1 MIDDSYIFS
10 FRGQQYFKDN
20 RFGILTSN
28 LFGLLSV
35 LAEPKGLKIL
45 NSTGASSTPETARKR
60 YVQTMFHMLSWYE
73 NDLTPDSESWKSLT
87 LVRKMHHYASRQSQK
102 KGIGMITQIEVGLT
116 AYGFLGYALTRPH
129 TLGVR
134 YDNDEDRDA
143 FVFFWAVI
151 CSMLG
156 VKDEF
161 NMCLHPL
168 PVVEMIVEICRRY
181 IFLQILQLETPMFT
195 LMARAFYDG
204 QSKFLPLMS
213 FESMMFLNKRT
224 AGLPGYQFQ
233 VDMNREKMCKQV
245 FTDAELAM
253 IHKHYSAQE
262 GYQYMKDFIIDGRI
276 RILKLRRRDSN
287 KNIISEKYTQTIDYA
302 EEVKADEHNINVLLQ
317 LLELEY
323 PDDLQLTV
331 IESDGHWA
339 KHLNDKEFSCLSNTD
354 QMLVKMRI
362 QAFKN
367 NYTWWGYRINDW
379 LVSRILRQMEKY
391 NK

>member
-1 MIDDSYIFS
+1 M
-10 FRGQQYFKDN
+10 
-20 RFGILTSN
+20 
-28 LFGLLSV
+28 
-35 LAEPKGLKIL
+35 

-73 NDLTPDSESWKSLT
+73 NDLEPGSKSWNSLT
-87 LVRKMHHYASRQSQK
+87 LVRKMHVFASRQSKK
-102 KGIGMITQIEVGLT
+102 KGIGFISQIEVGLT
-116 AYGFLGYALTRPH
+116 AFGFMGFALTRPQ

-134 YDNDEDRDA
+134 YDNNDDREA

-151 CSMLG
+151 CAMLG
-156 VKDEF
+156 VKDEY

-168 PVVEMIVEICRRY
+168 PVVEMICEICRRY
-181 IFLQILQLETPMFT
+181 IFLQILQLETPMFN

-213 FESMMFLNKRT
+213 FDSMMFLNKRT
-224 AGLPGYQFQ
+224 AGLPGYQYQ
-233 VDMNREKMCKQV
+233 VDVNRETVCKQI
-245 FTDAELAM
+245 FTVKELEM

-262 GYQYMKDFIIDGRI
+262 GYQYMKDFIIDNKI
-276 RILKLRRRDSN
+276 RLLKLRRRDSN
-287 KNIISEKYTQTIDYA
+287 KNIIDEKYTQKIEFA
-302 EEVKADEHNINVLLQ
+302 KEAKQVDEKNIQALLQ
-317 LLELEY
+317 VLELDT

-331 IESDGHWA
+331 IESDADWI
-339 KHLNDKEFSCLSNTD
+339 KHLNDREFNKLSNTD

-367 NYTWWGYRINDW
+367 NYTWWGHGINDW
-379 LVSRILRQMEKY
+379 LVTRILRQMQKY